1 MNGTGSAAMTIIGH
15 PVRLFKNDSSKV
27 FLMKKPCQCTFV
39 VEHQGEIESFE
50 HQKEL
55 FRLKAKLHAAEKQR
69 MSGREGISLDESRA
83 RLRKIYE

>member
-1 MNGTGSAAMTIIGH
+1 MTIIGR
-15 PVRLFKNDSSKV
+15 PLRLFKNDSSKV

-39 VEHQGEIESFE
+39 VEHQGEMESFE

-55 FRLKAKLHAAEKQR
+55 FRLRAKLAIAEELR
-69 MSGREGISLDESRA
+69 MAGHEGISLDESHA